1 MMMISSIRS
10 EAFIAAMVCSMI
22 VLPAILMSCLGIDKP
37 TREPV
42 PPARITAT
50 FLSSVTAAAYRTDL
64 CVSCSVGA
72 INGSMK
78 RQATSVN
85 SGIELS
91 ALDAGIRPA
100 DDLFRHLNGTWLAT
114 TEIPADRATAGSF
127 MDLFDE
133 AEAKVRAIVE
143 SSAAGPQ
150 DDEQR
155 KIGDLYTSFMDVD
168 RIEALGSEPLGADLA
183 LVDEVTDISG
193 LVATL
198 GAVERSGVAGMFGM
212 YAVSYT

>member
-1 MMMISSIRS
+1 M
-10 EAFIAAMVCSMI
+10 
-22 VLPAILMSCLGIDKP
+22 
-37 TREPV
+37 
-42 PPARITAT
+42 
-50 FLSSVTAAAYRTDL
+50 
-64 CVSCSVGA
+64 
-72 INGSMK
+72 
-78 RQATSVN
+78 N

-212 YAVSYT
+212 YVSPDQGDPNRYLITLVQGGIGLPDESYYREEQFAEVRAAYLRHIERMLGLAGFDDAAAR

>member
-1 MMMISSIRS
+1 M
-10 EAFIAAMVCSMI
+10 
-22 VLPAILMSCLGIDKP
+22 
-37 TREPV
+37 T
-42 PPARITAT
+42 
-50 FLSSVTAAAYRTDL
+50 
-64 CVSCSVGA
+64 
-72 INGSMK
+72 

-127 MDLFDE
+127 MDLFDK
-133 AEAKVRAIVE
+133 AEAKVRAIIE
-143 SSAAGPQ
+143 SGAADPL

-155 KIGDLYTSFMDVD
+155 KIGDLYTSFMDVE
-168 RIEALGSEPLGADLA
+168 RIEALGSEPLRSDLA
-183 LVDEVTDISG
+183 LVDKVTDISG
-193 LVATL
+193 LIATL

-212 YAVSYT
+212 YVSPDQGNPDRYLIP